1 MQFSAL
7 YKQFR
12 RTLMSRKYFNFN
24 NEQDL
29 IPVDV
34 DEDGKVTINVDGTD
48 AEFDSAEDFAE
59 NYAVARNVLPENLK
73 NWTLI
78 EDGDQISFVLEAGT
92 AGAMSQDEITQIIK
106 NALDNGMDIS
116 QVGKLFEGINDQTET
131 KVANKAGNTES
142 VLTFDDVQSNVFS
155 NFNRTDKF
163 VLGWIFNVDSR
174 LVGEDFDRSLYEK
187 LLNANYLT
195 FDHYDEDD
203 IDDAK
208 DQVYDD
214 GYDED
219 DEFDTVVLS
228 TLVYNAL
235 NDLVDRRIQEL
246 AANAPKN
253 APIELAIMVMHH
265 YGESHDEALDA
276 LKKRLFSATL
286 AGRQFVPVATFRVS
300 DDGNFSTH
308 YENGSEE
315 DEDLVSV
322 PDDFGTWHFAKH
334 AGRDID
340 CDLDQVDPDRLYMSD
355 GRLYY
360 QI

>member
-1 MQFSAL
+1 
-7 YKQFR
+7 
-12 RTLMSRKYFNFN
+12 MSRKYFNFN

-92 AGAMSQDEITQIIK
+92 AGAISKDEMKQIVK

-116 QVGKLFEGINDQTET
+116 QVGKLFEGITNQTET
-131 KVANKAGNTES
+131 QTTNEAGNTD
-142 VLTFDDVQSNVFS
+142 VLTFDDVKSNVFS

-187 LLNANYLT
+187 LLNADYLT
-195 FDHYDEDD
+195 LDHYDEDE

-208 DQVYDD
+208 DQVYDE

-228 TLVYNAL
+228 TLVYAAL
-235 NDLVDRRIQEL
+235 NDLVDRRTQEV
-246 AANAPKN
+246 ASSAPKN

-265 YGESHDEALDA
+265 YGENHDEALNA

-315 DEDLVSV
+315 DEDFVRV
-322 PDDFGTWHFAKH
+322 PDAFGTRHFAKH

>member
-1 MQFSAL
+1 
-7 YKQFR
+7 
-12 RTLMSRKYFNFN
+12 MSRKYFNFN

-92 AGAMSQDEITQIIK
+92 AGAISKDEMTQIVK
-106 NALDNGMDIS
+106 NAIDNGMDIS
-116 QVGKLFEGINDQTET
+116 QVAKLFEGVDDQTET
-131 KVANKAGNTES
+131 APTNEAGNTEPG
-142 VLTFDDVQSNVFS
+142 LTFDDVKSNVFS

-187 LLNANYLT
+187 LLNADYLT
-195 FDHYDEDD
+195 VDHYDEDD
-203 IDDAK
+203 IEDAK
-208 DQVYDD
+208 DQVYDE
-214 GYDED
+214 GYDDED
-219 DEFDTVVLS
+219 DEFDTEVLS
-228 TLVYNAL
+228 TLVYDAL
-235 NDLVDRRIQEL
+235 NDLVDRRTQEV
-246 AANAPKN
+246 ASSAPKN
-253 APIELAIMVMHH
+253 APIELAIMVMYH
-265 YGESHDEALDA
+265 YGENHDEALNA

-286 AGRQFVPVATFRVS
+286 AGRQFVPVATFRAS
-300 DDGNFSTH
+300 EDGQFSTH

-322 PDDFGTWHFAKH
+322 PDDLGTWHFAKH
-334 AGRDID
+334 EGRDID
-340 CDLDQVDPDRLYMSD
+340 CDLDQVDSDRLYMSD

>member
-1 MQFSAL
+1 
-7 YKQFR
+7 
-12 RTLMSRKYFNFN
+12 MSRKYFNFN

-92 AGAMSQDEITQIIK
+92 AGAISKDEMKQIVK

-116 QVGKLFEGINDQTET
+116 QVGKLFEGITNQTET
-131 KVANKAGNTES
+131 QTTNEAGNTD
-142 VLTFDDVQSNVFS
+142 VLTFDDVKSNVFS

-187 LLNANYLT
+187 LLNADYLT
-195 FDHYDEDD
+195 LDHYDEDE

-208 DQVYDD
+208 DQVYDE

-228 TLVYNAL
+228 TLVYAAL
-235 NDLVDRRIQEL
+235 NDLVDRRTQEV
-246 AANAPKN
+246 ASSAPKN

-265 YGESHDEALDA
+265 YGENHDEALNA

-315 DEDLVSV
+315 DEDFVRV
-322 PDDFGTWHFAKH
+322 PDAFGTWHFAKH